1 MPDNK
6 IYGAI
11 LENIKNIADE
21 LKNVRDDIRHIDKKM
36 DITSQRVTKAEVKIE
51 QIADMRNEFK
61 ATEDIIFREFREWQ
75 KIRESDLRDAE
86 KKCRITSQAMRG
98 EIEKDISF
106 KIKNSILSL
115 QVLVLTS
122 LVFAIGSIVFEV
134 IKFYFLK

>member
-1 MPDNK
+1 MPDDK

-36 DITSQRVTKAEVKIE
+36 DITSQRVTKTEVKIE
-51 QIADMRNEFK
+51 QIADIKNDFK
-61 ATEDIIFREFREWQ
+61 ATEDIIFRELRERQ
-75 KIRESDLRDAE
+75 VIRENDLRDAA
-86 KKCRITSQAMRG
+86 KKCRITSQTMKE
-98 EIEKDISF
+98 EIEKNISF

-122 LVFAIGSIVFEV
+122 LIFAIGSIVFEV
-134 IKFYFLK
+134 VKFYFLR